1 MSPPAPFPKS
11 SRGLAQKAF
20 TLIELLVV
28 IAIIAILAAILF
40 PVFQKV
46 RENARRVG
54 CQSNLKQIGLAI
66 MQYTQDYDEQM
77 PLRYSAYPPEVS
89 WRANIQPYAQSKG
102 IMQCP
107 DNPSKD
113 LVDLGSDG
121 YNPSHSVARYDGGVG
136 GPFRDGSSP
145 SRPLPVSLL
154 SFQAPSSTV
163 MAGESTSRYSE
174 INIADPT
181 NRQRS
186 PLTTANNTT
195 QSSGCIFTGHTGLTN
210 ILFCDGHVKT
220 MHALATVGTDQGGS
234 GASGVDMWTVDNAA
248 FVSRADTA
256 AALSNLTC
264 GENSCHQIEPI
275 KLKKAQ
281 TDGFTLFFRYSC

>member
-1 MSPPAPFPKS
+1 MSLPAS
-11 SRGLAQKAF
+11 SLNSRRGLIRAF

-46 RENARRVG
+46 RENARRAA

-66 MQYTQDYDEQM
+66 TQYTQDYDETLPVRFDQ
-77 PLRYSAYPPEVS
+77 YPPEVS
-89 WRANIQPYAQSKG
+89 WRANIQPYVRSKG
-102 IMQCP
+102 ILQCP

-121 YNPSHSVARYDGGVG
+121 YNPSYSVARYDTGSG
-136 GPFRDGSSP
+136 GPFRDGP
-145 SRPLPVSLL
+145 NWPTPVALAAL
-154 SFQAPSSTV
+154 QTPSSTV

-181 NRQRS
+181 ADQRS

-195 QSSGCIFTGHTGLTN
+195 QASGCIFTGHTGLTN

-220 MHALATVGTDQGGS
+220 MHLLATVGTDQGGS
-234 GASGVDMWTVDNAA
+234 GAAGVNMWTVDNSA
-248 FVSRADTA
+248 FTSAADTA
-256 AALSNLTC
+256 AVLNNLTY
-264 GENSCHQIEPI
+264 GETSCH
-275 KLKKAQ
+275 
-281 TDGFTLFFRYSC
+281 